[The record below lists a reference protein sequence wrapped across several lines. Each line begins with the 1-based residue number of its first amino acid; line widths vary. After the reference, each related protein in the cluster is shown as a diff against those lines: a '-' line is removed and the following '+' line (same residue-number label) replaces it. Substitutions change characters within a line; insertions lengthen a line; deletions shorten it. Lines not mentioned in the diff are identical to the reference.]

1 MQYLS
6 VEYIINLQKLLQNT
20 AGGLVNI
27 AGLESTV
34 FSIKQGYYEDPL
46 EAAAAL
52 WKGIIINHP
61 FLDGNKRSGTLAM
74 LDFLELNKISTSFD
88 NEELADFA
96 VNVAMGKYSFAEI
109 VEIIRKNTSS

>member
-6 VEYIINLQKLLQNT
+6 VEYILNLQKLLQDT
-20 AGGLVNI
+20 AGGIVNLP
-27 AGLESTV
+27 ALESTV

-52 WKGIIINHP
+52 WKGITINHP

-74 LDFLELNKISTSFD
+74 LDFLELNGISTNFD

-96 VNVAMGKYSFAEI
+96 VNVAMGKYAFEEI
-109 VEIIRKNTSS
+109 VEIIRGNTK